1 MCRESQRGHRSAS
14 SPVCLPQGAS
24 MGRELILSMHVNST
38 TWKAEKD
45 EREVVSKVK
54 RDRGLHSLR
63 ASVSA
68 QGGNAVV
75 RVT

>member
-1 MCRESQRGHRSAS
+1 
-14 SPVCLPQGAS
+14 

-45 EREVVSKVK
+45 EREVISKVK

-63 ASVSA
+63 ANVSA
-68 QGGNAVV
+68 KDGRGSGQGDLRGENGHPLPHSFSSDGS
-75 RVT
+75 TQ